1 MKIHQNPDTK
11 IRECGHLVDGEGGVH
26 GVDGGGGGLDE
37 GAAAP
42 LLDLPPLQ
50 RVKQRAHRVSE
61 KIKNIKFHRIS

>member
-1 MKIHQNPDTK
+1 M
-11 IRECGHLVDGEGGVH
+11 H

-37 GAAAP
+37 GAAAT

-61 KIKNIKFHRIS
+61 KMKTWNNKNLLLVKFRI